1 MSDTITRQMLDA
13 YNQVAPPQ
21 MALSGF
27 FNSPAKNFHSS
38 EEVEIDIVRSG
49 REISIA
55 IQSLSAGYREN
66 SKDLYTNKSFKP
78 PIHKESFSLDSA
90 TLIKRMAG
98 QNPFEAPDF
107 RANAIVRM
115 MEGMQEVDRKIRRA
129 IELQASQVLQTGIV
143 TLVDST
149 GAEIFGID
157 YKMKATHKPTSGTTW
172 GQVSDNK
179 LGDLE
184 SLADVINDDGLTEPS
199 DAIFGADAWNE
210 FIRDATVIALLDNRR
225 MLLGG
230 VAPEKRNGMKFMG
243 FIELGSYRVNMWTY
257 NGKYEDP
264 QSSAVTRYIDPAK
277 VIMLDSEARLDATF
291 GAIPNIGREL
301 GITGAGVI
309 PELPSRFSN
318 VDGGMD
324 MFTNAWITPDG
335 ENLFGGVGAR
345 PLMIPTAID
354 TFGCLDTGL

>member
-1 MSDTITRQMLDA
+1 MLDA
-13 YNQVAPPQ
+13 YSQVAPPT
-21 MALSGF
+21 MFLSGF
-27 FNSPAKNFHSS
+27 FKSPARNFHSS

-55 IQSLSAGYREN
+55 IQSLAAGYREN

-90 TLIKRMAG
+90 TLIKRMPG
-98 QNPFEAPDF
+98 QNPFESPNF

-115 MEGMQEVDRKIRRA
+115 MEGMQEVDRKIRRS
-129 IELQASQVLQTGIV
+129 IELQSSQVLQTGVV
-143 TLVDST
+143 TLVDSS
-149 GAEIFGID
+149 GNEIFGID
-157 YKMKATHKPTSGTTW
+157 YKPKATHFPTSALAWDAVGNT
-172 GQVSDNK
+172 K
-179 LGDLE
+179 LADLE
-184 SLADVINDDGLTEPS
+184 ALADAINDDGLTEPT
-199 DAIFGADAWNE
+199 DAIFGADAWNA
-210 FIRDATVIALLDNRR
+210 FIRDEGVQALLDNRR
-225 MLLGG
+225 MVLGG
-230 VAPEKRNGMKFMG
+230 VAPEKRNGAKFMG
-243 FIELGSYRVNMWTY
+243 MIELGSYRVNMWTY
-257 NGKYEDP
+257 NGKYDDP
-264 QSSAVTRYIDPAK
+264 QTSNVTRYISPEK
-277 VIMLDSEARLDATF
+277 VVMLDSEARLDATF

-318 VDGGMD
+318 VEGGMD
-324 MFTNAWITPDG
+324 LFTNAWITPDG